1 MLFRGVCDNLRHMK
15 FIVTKE
21 VGRLARW
28 LRILGFDAVYYDQDN
43 TARVLLLALREQ
55 RIVVTRNKLLFDTI
69 SAKAVYLTQEKVEEQ
84 LTAVIEKLGIGID
97 EEKMFSRCVL
107 CNKVLV
113 PVDKQ
118 SIKERVPA
126 YVYKTQD
133 AFMECSRCLRV
144 YWPGTHWGNI
154 RKALKGLNLV

>member
-1 MLFRGVCDNLRHMK
+1 MK

-28 LRILGFDAVYYDQDN
+28 LRILGFDTVYHDQDN

-69 SAKAVYLTQEKVEEQ
+69 SAKAVYLTQEKVEDQ
-84 LTAVIEKLGIGID
+84 LTAVVGKLGITRD

-107 CNKVLV
+107 CNTLLV
-113 PVDKQ
+113 SVEKR
-118 SIKERVPA
+118 SVKERVPA

-133 AFMECSRCLRV
+133 AFMECGLCRRV

-154 RKALKGLNLV
+154 RKAFKGLNLV

>member
-1 MLFRGVCDNLRHMK
+1 MK
-15 FIVTKE
+15 FILTKE

-28 LRILGFDAVYYDQDN
+28 LRILGFDTVYYNQDN

-69 SAKAVYLTQEKVEEQ
+69 SAKAVYLTQEKVEDQ
-84 LTAVIEKLGIGID
+84 LRAVIEKLGIRID

-107 CNKVLV
+107 CNKALAA
-113 PVDKQ
+113 VDKQ
-118 SIKERVPA
+118 NVKERVPP

-133 AFMECSRCLRV
+133 SFMECGLCRRV

-154 RKALKGLNLV
+154 RKALERLDIVKQ